1 MIISPRIDIAIV
13 NDVEDF
19 VSFSTLQELAV
30 SVTTGIADIRNV
42 IKVWACLCIDHMRW
56 QISCACFTRVKRL
69 VFLLHVPV
77 RSTHVARWV
86 LTGLQQEIVL

>member
-1 MIISPRIDIAIV
+1 MAIHGTLMIISPRIDIAIV

-42 IKVWACLCIDHMRW
+42 IKV
-56 QISCACFTRVKRL
+56 
-69 VFLLHVPV
+69 
-77 RSTHVARWV
+77 
-86 LTGLQQEIVL
+86 